1 MKLRILII
9 LFFISCIA
17 HAQFKISGVVLD
29 AQQQPLP
36 YVNVYF
42 KNSTNGIVTDFEGKF
57 ELTSTKKR
65 GRIEIS
71 SVGYKTETIRFGPKK
86 RHFTIYLEEES
97 NTLEEVVIVVKPKKR
112 LRKKENP
119 AYRIL
124 KEIWKRKKKN
134 GLKLVSYYQYKKL
147 QTTAISLNNLDTVFL
162 QEIFKKSYKKTIDE
176 LPYNENGIN
185 GLPSP
190 KFAIRIGI
198 KSDF

>member
-1 MKLRILII
+1 M
-9 LFFISCIA
+9 
-17 HAQFKISGVVLD
+17 D

-57 ELTSTKKR
+57 ELTPT
-65 GRIEIS
+65 
-71 SVGYKTETIRFGPKK
+71 KK

-112 LRKKENP
+112 LPKKENP

-134 GLKLVSYYQYKKL
+134 GLKLVSYYQYKKI